1 MAKLQYRSLSN
12 RVVDRLS
19 VEGKDVIYWD
29 RDLPGFGV
37 RVYRSGA
44 RVYLVQGRGRG
55 GSKRIAVGRH
65 GVISADEARRRG
77 AMLLTRIKAGEELEP
92 RSGHGSRADG
102 GRTRGKISPGA
113 CGGAL
118 QAEHGQGISPGDRRV
133 HFAHAW

>member
-12 RVVDRLS
+12 RVVDRLP

-37 RVYRSGA
+37 RVCRSGA
-44 RVYLVQGRGRG
+44 RVYLVQGRGPG

-77 AMLLTRIKAGEELEP
+77 R
-92 RSGHGSRADG
+92 
-102 GRTRGKISPGA
+102 
-113 CGGAL
+113 CC
-118 QAEHGQGISPGDRRV
+118 
-133 HFAHAW
+133 